1 MTARCLRAL
10 AAIAGLAFAALGSP
24 AGAQTHLTTMV
35 FQGVQNLPLFAAQQ
49 KGFFAKHGLVVD
61 QKIAPNSQEL
71 RDGLAQGR
79 YQIVHTS
86 VDNAIAMAE
95 QAKVDIVVVCGGDN
109 GWNDLL
115 VQPEINPYAD
125 LRGKTVVVDAPDTA
139 FAFQLYQML
148 KLNGVAQG
156 EYTVKPVGATRF
168 RLQAITTD
176 KSVAASIL
184 NLPFSLQAEQA
195 GIKKLATA
203 TDVIGPYLSTT
214 AFVLRSWAR
223 DNDDALV
230 PSFAAMGLPP
240 IKPGANHTMVVCEE
254 GTLLLQADGL
264 PQIFRKGKEVENE
277 PMPEIG
283 KRNHWKDWA
292 DNCLGDHKPLW
303 TPFQIGW
310 RITEPALLAVKAT
323 RFPGEELRWN
333 SATCRFTNH
342 DQANKEIISR
352 TYRPGF
358 EPPVVS

>member
-10 AAIAGLAFAALGSP
+10 AAIAGLAVAGFGSP

-35 FQGVQNLPLFAAQQ
+35 FQGVQNLPLFAAQH
-49 KGFFAKHGLVVD
+49 KGFFTKRGLDVD
-61 QKIAPNSQEL
+61 QKIAPNSLAL
-71 RDGLAQGR
+71 REGLAQGR

-115 VQPEINPYAD
+115 VQPEINTYAD

-168 RLQAITTD
+168 RLQAVTTD

-214 AFVLRSWAR
+214 GFVLRSWAR
-223 DNDDALV
+223 DNDDTLV
-230 PSFAAMGLPP
+230 RY
-240 IKPGANHTMVVCEE
+240 
-254 GTLLLQADGL
+254 LQAYIEGV
-264 PQIFRKGKEVENE
+264 R
-277 PMPEIG
+277 
-283 KRNHWKDWA
+283 
-292 DNCLGDHKPLW
+292 W
-303 TPFQIGW
+303 TLD
-310 RITEPALLAVKAT
+310 PANKAEAIELLAKGLNISPEMASRSYAVAVDPKNGFMKDAAVDIEGFKNVLKL
-323 RFPGEELRWN
+323 RAELHGDWGG
-333 SATCRFTNH
+333 
-342 DQANKEIISR
+342 K
-352 TYRPGF
+352 
-358 EPPVVS
+358 PPAPEQYLDLSHYQRALKGL